1 MHPVPKKIIV
11 NLTLQNYQS
20 IKVKNINTN
29 KMKKLFILLFLLLSL
44 ITFPNI
50 GFGQPPLKVGVLI
63 PFTGR
68 WGDSGRECAKGML
81 DAGKWLNQR
90 DGVFGRKL
98 EMLLIDDTSQPAE
111 TMAAYR
117 KLNEADQILLLY
129 IYSMETT
136 LALVPHIH
144 FDRMPTLTSSLPSHL
159 TAPFKY
165 PYIFSVTPTPL
176 DLSKIA
182 MKFIAEESGSRGRK
196 AKVVFVGS
204 PDFYGQHFLDE
215 AKEYGKALGL
225 DIGPD
230 IRISDF
236 SSTKMILPSL
246 SAIHQYNPD
255 FAYLS
260 LASKE
265 AFLVLQE
272 ARKMDLKT
280 KWICNMRAFDENLS
294 PFGGV
299 FGVQPVSPFGED
311 VPGMA
316 MIKEAH
322 QRWHPYDSHTLS
334 YVEGWATTQAI
345 AEALGRSLPEQRLSR
360 EWVKSSLEGFKDFV
374 LGGLIPPM
382 TISRGDHR
390 PSVESRTLVIKEGK
404 LFRHTSFTS
413 VGR

>member
-1 MHPVPKKIIV
+1 
-11 NLTLQNYQS
+11 
-20 IKVKNINTN
+20 
-29 KMKKLFILLFLLLSL
+29 MKKLFILLFILLSL

-90 DGVFGRKL
+90 YGVFGRKL

-117 KLNEADQILLLY
+117 KMNEADQILLLY

-144 FDRMPTLTSSLPSHL
+144 FDRIPTLTSSLPSHL
-159 TAPFKY
+159 TVPFKY
-165 PYIFSVTPTPL
+165 PYVFSVTPTPL

-182 MKFIAEESGSRGRK
+182 MKFIAGGSGIKGRK
-196 AKVVFVGS
+196 ARVVFVGS
-204 PDFYGQHFLDE
+204 PDFYGQHFVDQV
-215 AKEYGKALGL
+215 KEYAKALGL

-236 SSTKMILPSL
+236 SSTEMILPSL
-246 SAIHQYNPD
+246 SAIRQYNPD

-260 LASKE
+260 LTSKE
-265 AFLVLQE
+265 AFSMLRE
-272 ARKMDLKT
+272 AKKMDLKT

-294 PFGGV
+294 PFDGV
-299 FGVQPVSPFGED
+299 FGVQPFSPFGED

-316 MIKEAH
+316 VINEAH

-334 YVEGWATTQAI
+334 YVEGWATTQVI

-374 LGGLIPPM
+374 LGGLIPPI
-382 TISRGDHR
+382 TISRDDHR
-390 PSVESRTLVIKEGK
+390 PSVESRIFVIKEGK
-404 LFRHTSFTS
+404 LSRFTSFIS
-413 VGR
+413 LDRERK